1 MSKTV
6 MIVALLAAAAS
17 LSACQTE
24 LLSSDR
30 IASNTASVINVRPD
44 QVTIADRYSDQTNT
58 YYTARTNAGAS
69 YACVINGGGLLAAGM
84 VDTPTCKQ
92 NISPAAA
99 QTTAP

>member
-6 MIVALLAAAAS
+6 MFAALLAAAPL

-24 LLSSDR
+24 MLSNDR

-44 QVTIADRYSDQTNT
+44 QLTISDRYSDQTNT
-58 YYTARTNAGAS
+58 YYTVHTKDGATHT
-69 YACVINGGGLLAAGM
+69 CVINGGGLLAVGM

-92 NISPAAA
+92 
-99 QTTAP
+99 TTGQ